1 MSGPPSP
8 MKRRLA
14 ASGVVLAIAMAVANA
29 GNYGLNVVLA
39 RWLDPAAF
47 GDLTLVV
54 TLFLVLTAAAVA
66 AQLLTAAQV
75 ARLDATGRWVE
86 SADLERWLGRRA
98 GWTGVAA
105 AAILVGTAPALADL
119 FRMASWVPLVVFGLG
134 LPFYLAQAVYRGAA
148 QGRLRFGRLSA
159 SFLLEV
165 AVRLVLSV
173 ALVAAGA
180 GVTGAATGLSLSFVA
195 CWFHLRPERAV
206 TPAAV
211 VIPPTTRRAVFATAG
226 PAMILLVGQI
236 VVNNGDVLIV
246 KSRFDA
252 ETAGTYAA
260 VALVGRAVFFC
271 TWAVV
276 TTLFPAAARQ
286 DATGEPDPGLLRK
299 AVAVTA
305 TVSAT
310 LTVAAWTVGPRV
322 LELAFGAE
330 YAGVGHLL
338 GPYALATS
346 LFALVNLLASH
357 DLSLG
362 QRRGPVVL
370 AAGGAVQSVLV
381 LLAGTTPDRVVW
393 AQVLAMA
400 GLLLA
405 TALLRRPAPAAASRI
420 RQTTEMELT
429 PAAAP

>member
-1 MSGPPSP
+1 MTGTRTPAR
-8 MKRRLA
+8 RRLA
-14 ASGVVLAIAMAVANA
+14 SSGVVLAVAMAVANA

-86 SADLERWLGRRA
+86 SADLECWLARRA
-98 GWTGVAA
+98 GWIGVVAA
-105 AAILVGTAPALADL
+105 AVLVGTAPALADL
-119 FRMASWVPLVVFGLG
+119 FHMASWVPLAVFGLG

-180 GVTGAATGLSLSFVA
+180 GVTGAAAGLSLSFVA
-195 CWFHLRPERAV
+195 CWFHLRPLRAA
-206 TPAAV
+206 TPPGAV
-211 VIPPTTRRAVFATAG
+211 IAPATRRAVFATAG

-286 DATGEPDPGLLRK
+286 DATGDPDPDLLRR

-305 TVSAT
+305 TASAV
-310 LTVAAWTVGPRV
+310 LTAAAWTVGPR
-322 LELAFGAE
+322 AAR
-330 YAGVGHLL
+330 AARSA
-338 GPYALATS
+338 PNTPRSATS
-346 LFALVNLLASH
+346 SVRTPWRPRS
-357 DLSLG
+357 S
-362 QRRGPVVL
+362 PWSTCWPPTTSPS
-370 AAGGAVQSVLV
+370 AAGAAPSSW
-381 LLAGTTPDRVVW
+381 P
-393 AQVLAMA
+393 
-400 GLLLA
+400 
-405 TALLRRPAPAAASRI
+405 PAAPSSRSWSS
-420 RQTTEMELT
+420 
-429 PAAAP
+429 